1 MATPTVPPAP
11 GAPPN
16 QPPAPAAARVPG
28 TGAATVTSPPRAAGP
43 TTTDDAR
50 VVAPALLSGRALLR
64 APGDA
69 ATWRAVA
76 QVTISWPW
84 LLTFGILALVW
95 TLTSA
100 SLVAAFG
107 IGLPMLVGGLVA
119 GQWFAHAERARVAAQ
134 TGVVVGAPTYRR
146 GPRPGW
152 WRWGTWWAVLSDGR
166 RWAHQVYAVAGMGV
180 SSLGWALVFGLAGAG
195 VGAIAF
201 PVYGQGSVVDDWF
214 GIAWPLVVLAT
225 VLGGVALLW
234 LAAIAAQATSLVTVR
249 LARALLGPTAQS
261 EALVEARAAADRA
274 EVRAEQLRETR
285 TAAVG
290 AADEERRRIERDL
303 HDGAQQRLVA
313 LGVELG
319 AAKRAATRDPETAAA
334 ALDHAHREVKE
345 TLAELRDLVRGIHP
359 AVLTDRGLDAAL
371 SALAARTPVS
381 VTVDVPAPETLALAP
396 AATQA
401 AAYFVVAEAL
411 TNVTKHSG
419 AQSVLVEATVV
430 NGAGGPALRVVVA
443 DDGKGGATAAP
454 GSGLDG
460 LRSRVAAL
468 DGTFDLDSP
477 AGGGTRLT
485 VEVPCAS

>member
-1 MATPTVPPAP
+1 MATQT
-11 GAPPN
+11 APP
-16 QPPAPAAARVPG
+16 QPGSPPDTPRDVDVVTPGFTSSHGLFTAPA
-28 TGAATVTSPPRAAGP
+28 S
-43 TTTDDAR
+43 
-50 VVAPALLSGRALLR
+50 
-64 APGDA
+64 A

-76 QVTISWPW
+76 QLAIGWPW
-84 LLTFGILALVW
+84 LLTVGILALTW
-95 TLTSA
+95 TLTSIA
-100 SLVAAFG
+100 LVPVFG
-107 IGLPMLVGGLVA
+107 VGLPMLVGGLVA
-119 GQWFAHAERARVAAQ
+119 GRWFARAERARLAAQ
-134 TGVVVGAPTYRR
+134 TGVVVPAPTYRR
-146 GPRPGW
+146 SAKPGW
-152 WRWGTWWAVLSDGR
+152 WRWSTWRAVLADGR
-166 RWAHQVYAVAGMGV
+166 LWAHQVDAVAAMGV
-180 SSLGWALVFGLAGAG
+180 TTLGYGVAFGLGGAG
-195 VGAIAF
+195 IAAVAF
-201 PVYGQGSVVDDWF
+201 PAYGRGSVVDDWF
-214 GIAWPLVVLAT
+214 GLSWPLVVVVS

-234 LAAIAAQATSLVTVR
+234 LAALAAQGTSLVLVR
-249 LARALLGPTAQS
+249 LARALLGQTAQS
-261 EALVEARAAADRA
+261 EALLEARAAADAAQHAADRA
-274 EVRAEQLRETR
+274 ETRAEHLRETR

-319 AAKRAATRDPETAAA
+319 VAKRHAARDPETATA

-371 SALAARTPVS
+371 SALAARAPIA
-381 VTVDVPAPETLALAP
+381 VTVDVPQPTTLALAG
-396 AATQA
+396 AGAQA

-411 TNVTKHSG
+411 TNVTKHAG
-419 AQSVLVEATVV
+419 AQAVLVEATVV
-430 NGAGGPALRVVVA
+430 DRPTGPALRVVVA
-443 DDGKGGATAAP
+443 DDGKGGATASP

>member
-11 GAPPN
+11 GAPPS
-16 QPPAPAAARVPG
+16 QPPAPAASRGSGP
-28 TGAATVTSPPRAAGP
+28 AATTAAPAAP

-50 VVAPALLSGRALLR
+50 VVAPAFLSGHALLR

-76 QVTISWPW
+76 QITIGWPW
-84 LLTFGILALVW
+84 LLTFGLLAMIW

-119 GQWFAHAERARVAAQ
+119 GQWFAGAERARVAAQ
-134 TGVVVGAPTYRR
+134 TGAVVAAPTYRR

-166 RWAHQVYAVAGMGV
+166 RWAHQVYAAAGLGV
-180 SSLGWALVFGLAGAG
+180 SSLGFMLVFTLAGAG
-195 VGAIAF
+195 VAAIAF
-201 PVYGQGSVVDDWF
+201 PGYGRGSVVDDWF
-214 GIAWPLVVLAT
+214 GLAWPLVILAS

-234 LAAIAAQATSLVTVR
+234 LAALAAQATSLVTVR
-249 LARALLGPTAQS
+249 LARGLLGPTAQS
-261 EALVEARAAADRA
+261 EALVEARAAVDRA

-381 VTVDVPAPETLALAP
+381 VTVDVPAPQTLALAP

-430 NGAGGPALRVVVA
+430 DGPTGPALRVVVT

>member
-1 MATPTVPPAP
+1 MATPTAPPP
-11 GAPPN
+11 PQGAPTIPVTT
-16 QPPAPAAARVPG
+16 PVPGPAAG
-28 TGAATVTSPPRAAGP
+28 LLPRPAVP
-43 TTTDDAR
+43 TTTDDAH
-50 VVAPALLSGRALLR
+50 VMAPAFLSGRALLA
-64 APGDA
+64 APGSG

-76 QVTISWPW
+76 QLAIGWPW
-84 LLTFGILALVW
+84 LLTIGILAMVW

-107 IGLPMLVGGLVA
+107 VGLPMLVAGLVA
-119 GQWFAHAERARVAAQ
+119 GQWVARVERGRLAAQ
-134 TGVVVGAPTYRR
+134 TGAVVPAPTYRR

-152 WRWGTWWAVLSDGR
+152 WRWGTWWAVLTDGR
-166 RWAHQVYAVAGMGV
+166 RWAHQLYAAVALGV
-180 SSLGWALVFGLAGAG
+180 SSLGFTLVYGLGGAG
-195 VGAIAF
+195 IAGIAF
-201 PVYGQGSVVDDWF
+201 PAYASGSAVLDRMTAVPAPV
-214 GIAWPLVVLAT
+214 GGLLVVLA
-225 VLGGVALLW
+225 GVALLW
-234 LAAIAAQATSLVTVR
+234 LAALAAQATSLVTVR
-249 LARALLGPTAQS
+249 LARALLGPTKQS
-261 EALVEARAAADRA
+261 EALREAVAAADRA
-274 EVRAEQLRETR
+274 EVRAEHLRETR

-319 AAKRAATRDPETAAA
+319 AAKRAAARDPETATA

-381 VTVDVPAPETLALAP
+381 VTVDVPSPASLEVAP

-419 AQSVLVEATVV
+419 AQSAIVEATVV
-430 NGAGGPALRVVVA
+430 HRPQGPVLRVVVA
-443 DDGKGGATAAP
+443 DDGRGGATAAP